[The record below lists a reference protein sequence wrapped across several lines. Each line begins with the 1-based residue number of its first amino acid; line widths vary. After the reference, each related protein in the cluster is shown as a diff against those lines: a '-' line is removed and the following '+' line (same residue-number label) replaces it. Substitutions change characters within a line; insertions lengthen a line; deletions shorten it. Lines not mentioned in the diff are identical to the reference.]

1 VTGIGLAT
9 FSIVSF
15 VRRDIFYIRAGSSR
29 REKRSRDL
37 AMLAN
42 YATAAHGRID
52 LVEAF
57 RRSPHFSQIPPVASI
72 LD

>member
-1 VTGIGLAT
+1 
-9 FSIVSF
+9 
-15 VRRDIFYIRAGSSR
+15 
-29 REKRSRDL
+29 
-37 AMLAN
+37 MLAN